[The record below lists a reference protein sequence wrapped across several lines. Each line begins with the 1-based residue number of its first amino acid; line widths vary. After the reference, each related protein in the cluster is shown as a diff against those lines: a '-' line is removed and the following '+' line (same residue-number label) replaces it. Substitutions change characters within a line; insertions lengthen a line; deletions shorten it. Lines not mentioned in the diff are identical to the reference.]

1 VTPLSRQYAKLCDR
15 RDFDDPQLLAAIR
28 SLVPERDPQA
38 HVERKVWEF
47 AMVMLFLGESG
58 HLDGASRV
66 LSVGAGDERVLFWL
80 TNHVGQIVATDIYGE
95 GKFAHREAGASML
108 ADPAVHAPAYAWR
121 PERLTVLHMDG
132 RTLEFPDA
140 SFDAVFTVS
149 SIEHFG
155 SHRDIVRASSEIGR
169 VLRPG
174 GNAIIVTECA
184 VRLHPLATVRR
195 RAALREVFS
204 PSELERLIIAPSG
217 LQMMQPLDL
226 TLSPE
231 TWENLTTPEP
241 DGSLRSTTG
250 EQYPLILV
258 RVGRSVFT
266 SVCLVLVKP
275 APDNPSTDVSL

>member
-1 VTPLSRQYAKLCDR
+1 VSALSRQYAKLCDL
-15 RDFDDPQLLAAIR
+15 RDFEDPRLLGAIR
-28 SLVPERDPQA
+28 SLVPERDPRA
-38 HVERKVWEF
+38 HIERKVWEF
-47 AMVMLFLGESG
+47 AMVMLFLEEAG
-58 HLDGASRV
+58 HLDHSSRV
-66 LSVGAGDERVLFWL
+66 LSVGAGDERVVFWL
-80 TNHVGQIVATDIYGE
+80 TNHVAEIVATDIYGE

-108 ADPAVHAPAYAWR
+108 TNPAAHAPAYAWR

-132 RTLEFPDA
+132 RTLQFPDE

-155 SHRDIVRASSEIGR
+155 SHRDIAQAAKELGR

-174 GNAIIVTECA
+174 GHAIVITECA

-204 PSELERLIIAPSG
+204 PSELERLIVAPSG
-217 LQMMQPLDL
+217 LRMMQPLDL
-226 TLSPE
+226 TLSAE
-231 TWENLTTPEP
+231 SWENLSTPQR
-241 DGSLRSTTG
+241 DGSLSSTTG

-258 RVGRSVFT
+258 SVGRSVFT

-275 APDNPSTDVSL
+275 GPDNPGTDASL

>member
-1 VTPLSRQYAKLCDR
+1 MTPLSRQYAKLCDR
-15 RDFDDPQLLAAIR
+15 RDFDDPQLLDAIR

-47 AMVMLFLGESG
+47 AMVMLFLEELG

-80 TNHVGQIVATDIYGE
+80 TNHVGEIVATDIYGE

-108 ADPAVHAPAYAWR
+108 ADPGAHAPAYAWR

-169 VLRPG
+169 VLRPRG
-174 GNAIIVTECA
+174 SAIIVTECA

-231 TWENLTTPEP
+231 TWENLTTPQP

-275 APDNPSTDVSL
+275 APDNPPTDVSL